1 MGIIEQYNRYRIGE
15 NIIADYITKLGYK
28 VVERNFECNQGE
40 IDIIDKDKEEL
51 VFIEVK
57 TRTDIS
63 YGEASE
69 AVTNTKKRHLINSIK
84 YYIYKQKLEN
94 QPIRIDVAEVYI
106 NKGKVKVN
114 YIKQKKIKKYRL
126 FLSVVKNPASK
137 RHRGSFVQNHELVV
151 TDKI

>member
-1 MGIIEQYNRYRIGE
+1 MYVSHELGRIGE

-40 IDIIDKDKEEL
+40 IDIIAKDKEEL

-63 YGEASE
+63 YGEARE

-114 YIKQKKIKKYRL
+114 YIKQAI
-126 FLSVVKNPASK
+126 
-137 RHRGSFVQNHELVV
+137 E
-151 TDKI
+151 

>member
-1 MGIIEQYNRYRIGE
+1 MYVSHELGRIGE

-28 VVERNFECNQGE
+28 VVERNFACNQGE
-40 IDIIDKDKEEL
+40 IDIIAKDKEEL

-69 AVTNTKKRHLINSIK
+69 AVTDTKKRHLINSIK

-106 NKGKVKVN
+106 ECGKVKIN
-114 YIKQKKIKKYRL
+114 YIKQAIY
-126 FLSVVKNPASK
+126 
-137 RHRGSFVQNHELVV
+137 
-151 TDKI
+151 

>member
-1 MGIIEQYNRYRIGE
+1 MYVSHELGRIGE

-40 IDIIDKDKEEL
+40 INIVAKDKEEL

-69 AVTNTKKRHLINSIK
+69 AVTDTKKRHLINSIK

-114 YIKQKKIKKYRL
+114 YIKQAI
-126 FLSVVKNPASK
+126 
-137 RHRGSFVQNHELVV
+137 E
-151 TDKI
+151 

>member
-1 MGIIEQYNRYRIGE
+1 MYVSHELGRIGE

-28 VVERNFECNQGE
+28 AVERNFECNQGE
-40 IDIIDKDKEEL
+40 IDIIAKDKEEL

-114 YIKQKKIKKYRL
+114 YIKQAIY
-126 FLSVVKNPASK
+126 
-137 RHRGSFVQNHELVV
+137 
-151 TDKI
+151 

>member
-1 MGIIEQYNRYRIGE
+1 MYVSHELGRIGE

-28 VVERNFECNQGE
+28 VVERDFECNQGE
-40 IDIIDKDKEEL
+40 IDIVAKDKEEL

-69 AVTNTKKRHLINSIK
+69 AVTDTKKRHLINSIK

-114 YIKQKKIKKYRL
+114 YIKQAI
-126 FLSVVKNPASK
+126 
-137 RHRGSFVQNHELVV
+137 E
-151 TDKI
+151 

>member
-1 MGIIEQYNRYRIGE
+1 MYVSHELGRIGE

-28 VVERNFECNQGE
+28 VVERNFACNQGE
-40 IDIIDKDKEEL
+40 IDIVDKDKEEL

-69 AVTNTKKRHLINSIK
+69 AVTDTKKRHLINSIK

-106 NKGKVKVN
+106 KCGKVKIN
-114 YIKQKKIKKYRL
+114 YIKQAIY
-126 FLSVVKNPASK
+126 
-137 RHRGSFVQNHELVV
+137 
-151 TDKI
+151 

>member
-1 MGIIEQYNRYRIGE
+1 MYVSHELGRIGE

-40 IDIIDKDKEEL
+40 IDIIAKDKEEL

-69 AVTNTKKRHLINSIK
+69 AVTDTKKRHLINSIK

-114 YIKQKKIKKYRL
+114 YIKQAI
-126 FLSVVKNPASK
+126 
-137 RHRGSFVQNHELVV
+137 E
-151 TDKI
+151 

>member
-1 MGIIEQYNRYRIGE
+1 MYVSHELGRIGE

-28 VVERNFECNQGE
+28 VVERNFACNQGE
-40 IDIIDKDKEEL
+40 IDIIAKDKEEL

-114 YIKQKKIKKYRL
+114 YIKQAI
-126 FLSVVKNPASK
+126 
-137 RHRGSFVQNHELVV
+137 E
-151 TDKI
+151 

>member
-1 MGIIEQYNRYRIGE
+1 MYVSHELGRIGE

-40 IDIIDKDKEEL
+40 IDIVAKDKEEL

-114 YIKQKKIKKYRL
+114 YIKQAI
-126 FLSVVKNPASK
+126 
-137 RHRGSFVQNHELVV
+137 E
-151 TDKI
+151 

>member
-1 MGIIEQYNRYRIGE
+1 MYVSHELGRIGE

-28 VVERNFECNQGE
+28 VVERNFACNQGE
-40 IDIIDKDKEEL
+40 IDIIAKDKEEL

-84 YYIYKQKLEN
+84 YYIYKQELEN
-94 QPIRIDVAEVYI
+94 LPIRMDVAEVYI

-114 YIKQKKIKKYRL
+114 YIKQAI
-126 FLSVVKNPASK
+126 
-137 RHRGSFVQNHELVV
+137 E
-151 TDKI
+151 

>member
-1 MGIIEQYNRYRIGE
+1 MYVSHELGRIGA

-40 IDIIDKDKEEL
+40 IDIVAKDKEEL

-69 AVTNTKKRHLINSIK
+69 AVTDTKKRHLINSIK

-114 YIKQKKIKKYRL
+114 YIKQAIY
-126 FLSVVKNPASK
+126 
-137 RHRGSFVQNHELVV
+137 
-151 TDKI
+151 

>member
-1 MGIIEQYNRYRIGE
+1 MYVSHELGRIGE

-28 VVERNFECNQGE
+28 VVERNFACNQGE
-40 IDIIDKDKEEL
+40 IDIIAKDKEEL

-57 TRTDIS
+57 ARTDIS

-114 YIKQKKIKKYRL
+114 YIKQAI
-126 FLSVVKNPASK
+126 
-137 RHRGSFVQNHELVV
+137 E
-151 TDKI
+151 

>member
-1 MGIIEQYNRYRIGE
+1 MYVSHELGRIGE

-28 VVERNFECNQGE
+28 VVERNFACNQGE
-40 IDIIDKDKEEL
+40 IDIIAKDKEEI

-69 AVTNTKKRHLINSIK
+69 AVTDTKKRHLINSIK

-106 NKGKVKVN
+106 KCGKVKIN
-114 YIKQKKIKKYRL
+114 YIKQAIY
-126 FLSVVKNPASK
+126 
-137 RHRGSFVQNHELVV
+137 
-151 TDKI
+151 

>member
-1 MGIIEQYNRYRIGE
+1 MYVSHELGRIGE

-28 VVERNFECNQGE
+28 VVERNFACNQGE
-40 IDIIDKDKEEL
+40 IDIVAKDKEEL

-69 AVTNTKKRHLINSIK
+69 AVTDTKKRHLINSIK

-114 YIKQKKIKKYRL
+114 YIKQAIY
-126 FLSVVKNPASK
+126 
-137 RHRGSFVQNHELVV
+137 
-151 TDKI
+151 

>member
-1 MGIIEQYNRYRIGE
+1 MYVSHELGRIGE

-28 VVERNFECNQGE
+28 VVERNFACNQGE
-40 IDIIDKDKEEL
+40 IDIIAKDKEEL

-106 NKGKVKVN
+106 NKGKVKVKVN
-114 YIKQKKIKKYRL
+114 YIKQAIY
-126 FLSVVKNPASK
+126 
-137 RHRGSFVQNHELVV
+137 
-151 TDKI
+151 

>member
-1 MGIIEQYNRYRIGE
+1 MYVSHELGRIGE

-40 IDIIDKDKEEL
+40 IDIIAKDKEEL

-114 YIKQKKIKKYRL
+114 YIKQAI
-126 FLSVVKNPASK
+126 
-137 RHRGSFVQNHELVV
+137 E
-151 TDKI
+151 

>member
-1 MGIIEQYNRYRIGE
+1 MYASHELGRIGE

-40 IDIIDKDKEEL
+40 IDIIAKDKEEL

-69 AVTNTKKRHLINSIK
+69 AVTDTKKRHLINSIK

-114 YIKQKKIKKYRL
+114 YIKQAIY
-126 FLSVVKNPASK
+126 
-137 RHRGSFVQNHELVV
+137 
-151 TDKI
+151 

>member
-1 MGIIEQYNRYRIGE
+1 MYVSHELGRIGE

-28 VVERNFECNQGE
+28 VVERNFACNQGE
-40 IDIIDKDKEEL
+40 IDIIAKDKEEL

-69 AVTNTKKRHLINSIK
+69 AVTDTKKRHLINSIK

-106 NKGKVKVN
+106 KCGKAKIN
-114 YIKQKKIKKYRL
+114 YIKQAIY
-126 FLSVVKNPASK
+126 
-137 RHRGSFVQNHELVV
+137 
-151 TDKI
+151 

>member
-1 MGIIEQYNRYRIGE
+1 MYVSHELGRIGE

-28 VVERNFECNQGE
+28 VVERNFACNQGE
-40 IDIIDKDKEEL
+40 IDIIAKDKEEL

-94 QPIRIDVAEVYI
+94 QPIRVDVAEVYI

-114 YIKQKKIKKYRL
+114 YIKQAIY
-126 FLSVVKNPASK
+126 
-137 RHRGSFVQNHELVV
+137 
-151 TDKI
+151 

>member
-1 MGIIEQYNRYRIGE
+1 MYVSHELGRIGE

-40 IDIIDKDKEEL
+40 IDIIAKDKEEL

-69 AVTNTKKRHLINSIK
+69 AVTDTKKRHLINSIK

-94 QPIRIDVAEVYI
+94 QPIRTDVAEVYI

-114 YIKQKKIKKYRL
+114 YIKQAI
-126 FLSVVKNPASK
+126 
-137 RHRGSFVQNHELVV
+137 E
-151 TDKI
+151 

>member
-1 MGIIEQYNRYRIGE
+1 MYVSHELGRIGE

-40 IDIIDKDKEEL
+40 IDIIAKDKGEL

-106 NKGKVKVN
+106 KCGKVKIN
-114 YIKQKKIKKYRL
+114 YIKQAIY
-126 FLSVVKNPASK
+126 
-137 RHRGSFVQNHELVV
+137 
-151 TDKI
+151 

>member
-1 MGIIEQYNRYRIGE
+1 MYVSHELGRIGE

-40 IDIIDKDKEEL
+40 IDIVAKDKEEL

-69 AVTNTKKRHLINSIK
+69 AVTDTKKRHLINSIK

-106 NKGKVKVN
+106 KCGKVKIN
-114 YIKQKKIKKYRL
+114 YIKQAIY
-126 FLSVVKNPASK
+126 
-137 RHRGSFVQNHELVV
+137 
-151 TDKI
+151 

>member
-1 MGIIEQYNRYRIGE
+1 MYVSHELGRIGE

-28 VVERNFECNQGE
+28 VVERNFACNQGE
-40 IDIIDKDKEEL
+40 IDIVAKDKEEL

-69 AVTNTKKRHLINSIK
+69 AVTDTKKRHLINSIK

-106 NKGKVKVN
+106 NKEKVKVN
-114 YIKQKKIKKYRL
+114 YIKQAI
-126 FLSVVKNPASK
+126 
-137 RHRGSFVQNHELVV
+137 E
-151 TDKI
+151 

>member
-1 MGIIEQYNRYRIGE
+1 MHVSHELGRIGE

-28 VVERNFECNQGE
+28 VVERNFACNQGE
-40 IDIIDKDKEEL
+40 IDIIAKDKEEL

-114 YIKQKKIKKYRL
+114 YIKQAIY
-126 FLSVVKNPASK
+126 
-137 RHRGSFVQNHELVV
+137 
-151 TDKI
+151 